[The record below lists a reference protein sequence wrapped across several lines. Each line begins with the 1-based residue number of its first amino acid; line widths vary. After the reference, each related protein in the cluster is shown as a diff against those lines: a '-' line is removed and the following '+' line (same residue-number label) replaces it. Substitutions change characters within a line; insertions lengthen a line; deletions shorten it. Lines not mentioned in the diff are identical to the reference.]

1 LTEPSKKAVAIR
13 AAIRGLSALVLSGQ
27 LGGVLDQPD
36 RVAQLEATVVDL
48 IECGLE
54 RPRAARSTCG
64 HQDSCREERMGDRL
78 KEKVA
83 LVSGAG
89 SSGPGWGNGKA
100 TAVLFAREGARVLA
114 ADINLDAAVETKRII
129 EREGGICEAVAGNV
143 SLAENVAAMVDACIA
158 AFGRIDVLHNNV
170 GIVEVGGPVET
181 TEDSWDRVNDVN
193 LKSMFLTCRQV
204 LPHMERQGK
213 GAIVNIASVS
223 GIRWLG
229 VPYIS
234 YAATKA
240 AVIQFT
246 RVIALQYARSGIRAN
261 SILPGMMNTP
271 MVHAAGV
278 VAAYGG
284 SAEEMVRR
292 RDEQCPMGRMGD
304 AWDVA
309 YAALFLASDE
319 AKYITGAELVV
330 DGGLTVNC
338 V

>member
-1 LTEPSKKAVAIR
+1 
-13 AAIRGLSALVLSGQ
+13 
-27 LGGVLDQPD
+27 
-36 RVAQLEATVVDL
+36 
-48 IECGLE
+48 
-54 RPRAARSTCG
+54 
-64 HQDSCREERMGDRL
+64 MGDRL
-78 KEKVA
+78 REKVA

-100 TAVLFAREGARVLA
+100 TAVLFAREGAKVLA
-114 ADINLDAAVETKRII
+114 ADINLDAAVETRQII
-129 EREGGICEAVAGNV
+129 EREGGVCAAVSGNV
-143 SLAENVAAMVDACIA
+143 SRADDVATMVEACIA

-170 GIVEVGGPVET
+170 GIAELGGPVET

-193 LKSMFLTCRQV
+193 LKSMFVTCRQV
-204 LPHMERQGK
+204 LPHMERQGR
-213 GAIVNIASVS
+213 GAIVNIASVA

-271 MVHAAGV
+271 MVHAPKV
-278 VAAYGG
+278 IAAYGG
-284 SAEEMVRR
+284 SPEEMVRR
-292 RDEQCPMGRMGD
+292 RDRQCPMGRMGD

-319 AKYITGAELVV
+319 AKYITGTELVV

>member
-1 LTEPSKKAVAIR
+1 
-13 AAIRGLSALVLSGQ
+13 
-27 LGGVLDQPD
+27 
-36 RVAQLEATVVDL
+36 
-48 IECGLE
+48 
-54 RPRAARSTCG
+54 
-64 HQDSCREERMGDRL
+64 MGDRL

-89 SSGPGWGNGKA
+89 SGNGKA

-143 SLAENVAAMVDACIA
+143 ALAEDVAAVVDTCIA

-204 LPHMERQGK
+204 LPHMTRQGK

-240 AVIQFT
+240 AIIHFT

-271 MVHAAGV
+271 MVHAAEV
-278 VAAYGG
+278 IAAYGG

-319 AKYITGAELVV
+319 AKYITGTELVV

>member
-1 LTEPSKKAVAIR
+1 
-13 AAIRGLSALVLSGQ
+13 
-27 LGGVLDQPD
+27 
-36 RVAQLEATVVDL
+36 
-48 IECGLE
+48 
-54 RPRAARSTCG
+54 
-64 HQDSCREERMGDRL
+64 MGDRL

-100 TAVLFAREGARVLA
+100 TAVLFAREGAKVVA
-114 ADINLDAAVETKRII
+114 ADINLDAALETKRII
-129 EREGGICEAVAGNV
+129 EAEGGICEAVSGDV
-143 SLAENVAAMVDACIA
+143 SRADDVASIARTCIE

-170 GIVEVGGPVET
+170 GIVAVGGPVEAS
-181 TEDSWDRVNDVN
+181 EESWDRVNDVN
-193 LKSMFLTCRQV
+193 LKSMFLTCKQV
-204 LPHMERQGK
+204 LPHMERHGK

-229 VPYIS
+229 VPYVS

-240 AVIQFT
+240 AIIQFT

-271 MVHAAGV
+271 MVHAPEV
-278 VAAYGG
+278 IAAYGG

-292 RDEQCPMGRMGD
+292 RDAQCPMGRMGD

-319 AKYITGAELVV
+319 AKYITGTELVV

>member
-1 LTEPSKKAVAIR
+1 MKLFT
-13 AAIRGLSALVLSGQ
+13 LSVLLIASW
-27 LGGVLDQPD
+27 LGGCSWAPRVGPSTSEVLDQAQIGGAILFDVVEVDD
-36 RVAQLEATVVDL
+36 RVVSILRSQPKESFT
-48 IECGLE
+48 
-54 RPRAARSTCG
+54 RRFNTAARPP
-64 HQDSCREERMGDRL
+64 ELKIAVGDT
-78 KEKVA
+78 
-83 LVSGAG
+83 VSVLIWESAAG
-89 SSGPGWGNGKA
+89 G
-100 TAVLFAREGARVLA
+100 LFTEPLPTFVPGARPQTEPFIGA
-114 ADINLDAAVETKRII
+114 
-129 EREGGICEAVAGNV
+129 EGGTCEAVAGDV
-143 SLAENVAAMVDACIA
+143 SRADDVTAMVDTCIA
-158 AFGRIDVLHNNV
+158 AFGRVDVLHNNV

-181 TEDSWDRVNDVN
+181 SEESWDRVNDVN
-193 LKSMFLTCRQV
+193 LKSMFLTCKHV
-204 LPHMERQGK
+204 LPHMVGQGK

-223 GIRWLG
+223 GVRWLG

-240 AVIQFT
+240 AIIQFT

-271 MVHAAGV
+271 MVHAAEV
-278 VAAYGG
+278 IAAYGG

-319 AKYITGAELVV
+319 AKYVTGTELVV